1 MPHGRAA
8 RERNWK
14 QASKAKTQAKKEA
27 RRAVKT
33 TQMGSQSCVHEQQL
47 VVPTVTEDD
56 LLAFQFFHFG
66 DDTKP
71 ETFFVSAEQALGD
84 PLELQIADDPD
95 GLGWYDDGAKRSLTD
110 EQIAMFRHSEMVALQ
125 NAQNADGANDDN
137 AEYEPQAIDTP
148 DVLELDP
155 RLPRSRD
162 SSLEPE
168 LRAFASTKHK
178 HAKPRPAPRQQS
190 QSSRSE
196 SSHATNC
203 SSKDKRKRKE
213 EVPYDERH
221 KRKWEKYVEKQYP
234 VEGAR
239 THRRL
244 VRELDELKSASVE
257 LDY

>member
-27 RRAVKT
+27 RRSVKA
-33 TQMGSQSCVHEQQL
+33 TQMGSQSCVHEQPL
-47 VVPTVTEDD
+47 VIPTVTEDD
-56 LLAFQFFHFG
+56 LLAFQYSHFG

-71 ETFFVSAEQALGD
+71 ETFFVSAEQALSNVSEAQVGD
-84 PLELQIADDPD
+84 ED
-95 GLGWYDDGAKRSLTD
+95 GLGWYDDGMKRTLTD
-110 EQIAMFRHSEMVALQ
+110 EQIAMFRHSELMALQ
-125 NAQNADGANDDN
+125 HAQKVDDADHDHDD
-137 AEYEPQAIDTP
+137 YEPLSHDTP
-148 DVLELDP
+148 NDLKMDSG
-155 RLPRSRD
+155 LPRSRD

-178 HAKPRPAPRQQS
+178 HAKPRSVPRQQS
-190 QSSRSE
+190 QSGCSE
-196 SSHATNC
+196 SSHATNS
-203 SSKDKRKRKE
+203 SSKAKRDRKE

-221 KRKWEKYVEKQYP
+221 KRKWEKYVEKEYP